1 MTEVLQIVIL
11 LVAITSFVILSVMII
26 KSRRRIRS
34 LESKLKEAQKVNY
47 EKDSVIAIVS
57 HDLKGPL
64 NRIYALVN
72 LVELSGDPLTEPQ
85 REYLQKMSQVVKE
98 GLVLV
103 KNILDIQKIEAGDT
117 SVNHTNIDINRLL
130 INLLND
136 YNQIAKYK
144 GVEFEFSSQVPVD
157 ITGDLVYLE
166 RILENLLSNALKFSP
181 VDEKVKVSTEMT
193 GDNVTIR
200 IVDFGES
207 IPEEDLPRI
216 FEKYSVLSPKPTAG
230 ESSTGLGMSIVKLLC
245 DLLDYD
251 ISYHALEPIG
261 SEFRVVIPVKVKD
274 NYQSPQ

>member
-274 NYQSPQ
+274 SYQSPQ

>member
-1 MTEVLQIVIL
+1 MTEFLQIIIT
-11 LVAITSFVILSVMII
+11 LVALGIIAILAII
-26 KSRRRIRS
+26 IRRSNNRVKV
-34 LESKLKEAQKVNY
+34 LELKLNEAQKVNY

-72 LVELSGDPLTEPQ
+72 LIELSGDPLTESQ
-85 REYLQKMSQVVKE
+85 REYLLKMSQVVKE

-103 KNILDIQKIEAGDT
+103 KNILDIQKIESGDT
-117 SVNHTNIDINRLL
+117 SLNYTKIDINRLI

-136 YNQIAKYK
+136 YNQLAEYK

-157 ITGDLVYLE
+157 IDGDPIYLE

-181 VDEKVKVSTEMT
+181 ENDKVKVSTEQV
-193 GDNVTIR
+193 DRSIKISIR
-200 IVDFGES
+200 DFGES
-207 IPEEDLPRI
+207 IPETELPRI

-245 DLLDYD
+245 DLLDYE
-251 ISYHALEPIG
+251 ITYFALEPKG
-261 SEFRVVIPVKVKD
+261 SEFVVTIPVKEAGS
-274 NYQSPQ
+274 YQSPQ